1 MSLLLGRPTLLNPC
15 SARRKLLLSIHLR
28 FWACRLWVFYN
39 DGHCPP
45 HGFRVGDGV
54 AGKHTPRLPAAN
66 VHNQL
71 MTLPISDSRLC
82 EEALRQDRLVACL
95 RADDPLADKAAIL
108 PTDLESNLGVL
119 RHPRQHPEA
128 HSWLLSLLEEARVQ
142 LKEFSRASHPVEMQA
157 LVKAGCGLALLRE
170 GTVLAAG
177 LTTRPIAGVNWT
189 VETAFVYNKQLH
201 PKTIPV
207 LARSLKRRLAT
218 QPVKGRSSETMNART
233 PNSGSA
239 KHPPRSERSGQGEHP
254 RWRRA

>member
-54 AGKHTPRLPAAN
+54 AVKHTPRLPAAN

-95 RADDPLADKAAIL
+95 RADDPLAGKAAIL
-108 PTDLESNLGVL
+108 P
-119 RHPRQHPEA
+119 
-128 HSWLLSLLEEARVQ
+128 
-142 LKEFSRASHPVEMQA
+142 
-157 LVKAGCGLALLRE
+157 
-170 GTVLAAG
+170 G
-177 LTTRPIAGVNWT
+177 LTSKAILGFCAIRDSILKPIAGYW
-189 VETAFVYNKQLH
+189 
-201 PKTIPV
+201 
-207 LARSLKRRLAT
+207 RCLKRRESSSRNFRGPPTLSRCRPSSRPA
-218 QPVKGRSSETMNART
+218 VALLCSAKGRSW
-233 PNSGSA
+233 
-239 KHPPRSERSGQGEHP
+239 PPD
-254 RWRRA
+254 